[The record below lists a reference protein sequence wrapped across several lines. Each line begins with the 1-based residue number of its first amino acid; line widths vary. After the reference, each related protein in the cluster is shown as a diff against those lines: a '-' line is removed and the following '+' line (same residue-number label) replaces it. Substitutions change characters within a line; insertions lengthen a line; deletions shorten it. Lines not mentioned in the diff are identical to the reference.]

1 MKKQL
6 LEVCIENIES
16 ILIAE
21 KAGASRIEFCADLC
35 EGGITPSLGIF
46 RTARKLCKLPFNVMI
61 RPRGGNFVYSDYEF
75 QTMLE
80 DVHIFKEE
88 GADAIVFGIL
98 DANGNIDIDRS
109 QKIISKAGNLP
120 ITFHRAF
127 DDTLD
132 GFKSLDQLIE
142 LGVDRVL
149 TSGLAPSVLDGKDM
163 LKKLIDKS
171 SKRIII
177 LPGCGIKKENF
188 INIDRELNARE
199 YHGTFS
205 NGSKFADFESINFI
219 TKYLERK

>member
-46 RTARKLCKLPFNVMI
+46 RTARGLCTLPFNVMI
-61 RPRGGNFVYSDYEF
+61 RPRGGNFVYSDNEF
-75 QTMLE
+75 KAMLE

-98 DANGNIDIDRS
+98 DTKGNIDIEKS
-109 QKIISKAGNLP
+109 QKIIDKAGNLP
-120 ITFHRAF
+120 VTFHRAF
-127 DDTLD
+127 DETVD
-132 GFKSLDQLIE
+132 GYKSLEQLIE

-149 TSGLAPSVLDGKDM
+149 TSGLAPSVIDGTNM
-163 LKKLIDKS
+163 LKELIKKS
-171 SKRIII
+171 SNKIII
-177 LPGCGIKKENF
+177 MPGCGIKKDNF
-188 INIDRELNARE
+188 IDIDKSLNARE

-205 NGSKFADFESINFI
+205 KGSNYADFDCINFI
-219 TKYLERK
+219 TKYLETK